1 MAVVGVSTDV
11 HQTPSPSATEHV
23 GSADRSSFFDAVT
36 DTGRNGVIALSRARI
51 LVVAI
56 GFVTLGAAAGAIFD
70 RFDWALVVAPT
81 FPAVAAVLLVSR
93 SDGARLAAAAVS
105 IVAAVA
111 LTVVVAG
118 GSFADLTG
126 SFTSGVQ
133 GLLSTD
139 WPSPLQPQLL
149 GTVAAVLATACAASA
164 ELASRRRFH
173 LSALLPLL
181 GIYLCIVALS
191 SPAPVRW
198 GPLVMLAVVATV
210 FAMLR
215 SGATLA
221 ERIVLLRGERRV
233 IPLVGG
239 AVVLVVLAAIPISLE
254 SRANPRRN
262 DPATQSAPLLD
273 PIEATLAL
281 RRLDPA
287 IDLHVIES
295 ADDAPLPV
303 RWRTAALTSYDG
315 RRWSPSL
322 ILRPIGFTLGTA
334 AGPTIDARVTFVDD
348 NLSLVPLPGAP
359 IRVEAAVETDADRTV
374 VRLARRP
381 DAGEVVRVVADAP
394 PTASDAVTVGI
405 MPRVVDESSSGL
417 AQLADGLA
425 GDGTDIERLSRLETT
440 MRTDFVLDNEVQ
452 GGGLE
457 QALIDRFLR
466 DTRRGTSEQFATA
479 FVMLVRSLGLEAR
492 VATGFVAGAD
502 SDPPPTVSPPG
513 VPLTLS
519 SADAATWPE
528 VELLDG
534 RWVAYDPVPPEEAAD
549 GAPPPPE
556 PQVQSPAAPQPPV
569 EPPPEADS
577 ESTTADDT
585 PAAESRSIL
594 STAITWV
601 VRGAATLSLVV
612 LPFLIAAALIVG
624 LKYRR
629 RKRRLE
635 AADPIDRI
643 RGAWGSATDALVDA
657 GLDISAS
664 ATDAEIAGDGRPFAA
679 GAQLELRRLAV
690 MSGAATYG
698 TPRHTDLLADDA
710 ASCLHSV
717 ERAVL
722 HDRSW
727 RQRWR
732 WRLSV
737 RSLRRSTR
745 SPVTD

>member
-1 MAVVGVSTDV
+1 MAVVGMSIDLGDLPPPTAPEGVA
-11 HQTPSPSATEHV
+11 PSE
-23 GSADRSSFFDAVT
+23 RSGFVDAVT
-36 DTGRNGVIALSRARI
+36 DTGRDGAVALSRARI
-51 LVVAI
+51 LIIAI

-70 RFDWALVVAPT
+70 RIDWMLVVAPAI
-81 FPAVAAVLLVSR
+81 PALAAVLLVTR
-93 SDGARLAAAAVS
+93 SSVARLAAAVVS
-105 IVAAVA
+105 IVAAVG

-139 WPSPLQPQLL
+139 WPSPSQPELL
-149 GTVAAVLATACAASA
+149 GTVAAVLATGCAGSA

-181 GIYLCIVALS
+181 GVYICIVALS

-198 GPLVMLAVVATV
+198 GPLVMVAVVATV
-210 FAMLR
+210 FALLR
-215 SGATLA
+215 SGSTLA

-233 IPLVGG
+233 IPLVAG
-239 AVVLVVLAAIPISLE
+239 AVVLVVLAAIPISLG
-254 SRANPRRN
+254 SRADPRRN
-262 DPATQSAPLLD
+262 DPATQTAPLLD

-281 RRLDPA
+281 RRIDPA
-287 IDLHVIES
+287 IDLHIIES
-295 ADDAPLPV
+295 ADDAALPV

-322 ILRPIGFTLGTA
+322 VLRPIGFTLGTA
-334 AGPTIDARVTFVDD
+334 VGPTIDARVTFVDD

-374 VRLARRP
+374 VRLAERP
-381 DAGEVVRVVADAP
+381 DPGEVVRVVADAP
-394 PTASDAVTVGI
+394 PTASDAATVGI
-405 MPRVVDESSSGL
+405 MPRVVDESSSGMS
-417 AQLADGLA
+417 QLADGLA
-425 GDGTDIERLSRLETT
+425 GDGTDIERLARLETT
-440 MRTDFVLDNEVQ
+440 MREDFALDNEVQ

-492 VATGFVAGAD
+492 VATGFIAGAD
-502 SDPPPTVSPPG
+502 SDPPLTVSAPG

-519 SADAATWPE
+519 SADAAVWPE
-528 VELLDG
+528 VELADG

-549 GAPPPPE
+549 GPPPPPE
-556 PQVQSPAAPQPPV
+556 PQVQSPAAPQPPIP
-569 EPPPEADS
+569 PPPEADS
-577 ESTTADDT
+577 ESTTPDDT
-585 PAAESRSIL
+585 AATESRSAL

-601 VRGAATLSLVV
+601 ARGAATLSLVV

-624 LKYRR
+624 IKYRR
-629 RKRRLE
+629 RKRRLT
-635 AADPIDRI
+635 ADDPIDRI

-657 GLDISAS
+657 GLDISPS
-664 ATDAEIAGDGRPFAA
+664 STDAEIAGDGRPFAT

-710 ASCLHSV
+710 ASCLESV
-717 ERAVL
+717 ESAVL

-732 WRLSV
+732 WRLSL